1 MTYARALL
9 CRPPFFNKVFCEFK
23 GFDSCSFQYLIIN
36 LEHFSSH
43 QINILP
49 VHSYLRQSCRWN
61 LFLTIYCDDFWQS
74 TTNIIRVIMAEIS
87 SNYAQFLPNIPQK
100 STCYYHLKS
109 PENPPV
115 YTTCYHI
122 WWNLVDCKTRKY
134 LNNKNKYL

>member
-1 MTYARALL
+1 MSFTRLSFRFMFFPFYLIKWPVIEMYMQMHHYFQSGTIKPTYYSSVTYSRALL
-9 CRPPFFNKVFCEFK
+9 CKPPFFSKVFCEFK

-74 TTNIIRVIMAEIS
+74 TSNIIRVIMAEIS
-87 SNYAQFLPNIPQK
+87 SN
-100 STCYYHLKS
+100 
-109 PENPPV
+109 
-115 YTTCYHI
+115 
-122 WWNLVDCKTRKY
+122 
-134 LNNKNKYL
+134 

>member
-87 SNYAQFLPNIPQK
+87 SNYAQFLPKIPQK
-100 STCYYHLKS
+100 
-109 PENPPV
+109 
-115 YTTCYHI
+115 I
-122 WWNLVDCKTRKY
+122 NLVLSYEKPRKLPSLHHLLQY
-134 LNNKNKYL
+134 VVKSSWLQDWKIS